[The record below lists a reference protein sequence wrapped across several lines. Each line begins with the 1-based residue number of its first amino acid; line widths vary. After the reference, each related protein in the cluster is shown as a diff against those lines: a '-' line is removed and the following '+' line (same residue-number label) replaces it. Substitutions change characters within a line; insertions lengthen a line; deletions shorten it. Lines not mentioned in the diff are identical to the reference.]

1 VSGKFIDIDDALRMH
16 YEDTGHGDITVLLVP
31 GWTMSTRVFERQ
43 FERFRD
49 CDRFRLVSY
58 DPRAQGLSSKTAK
71 GHDYPQHGR
80 DLHAFIEALGLDRIV
95 LAGWSFGCLETLA
108 YIHQF
113 GAARLAGFIMLDG
126 PPRASGDDNIGEWV
140 TYRHDDADGS
150 KSFYS
155 QARLRAPIATN
166 REFAAW
172 MLEDKSE
179 SNIEWVLEIT
189 QQTPDQVAA
198 VLNETAQD
206 LDYRADLRA
215 LEGQVPLWYLMRDGR
230 DRVVSEWARDNT
242 PSARVQAYGEH
253 LMFWE
258 RAAQFN
264 RELDEFVVA
273 CLAWPA

>member
-1 VSGKFIDIDDALRMH
+1 MSGKFIDIDDALRMH
-16 YEDTGHGDITVLLVP
+16 YEDTGHGDLCVLLVP

-43 FERFRD
+43 FEQFRD
-49 CDRFRLVSY
+49 SHRFRLISY
-58 DPRAQGLSSKTAK
+58 DPRAQGLSSKPEA

-108 YIHQF
+108 YINQF
-113 GAARLAGFIMLDG
+113 GAARLAGFVMLDG
-126 PPRASGDDNIGEWV
+126 PPRASGDDNRSEWV
-140 TYRHDDADGS
+140 SYRYDDADGS
-150 KSFYS
+150 GSFYS
-155 QARLRAPIATN
+155 RGRLRAPIATN

-172 MLEDKSE
+172 MLEEKSN
-179 SNIEWVLEIT
+179 SNIEWLLAIT
-189 QQTPDQVAA
+189 QQTPDSVAA
-198 VLNETAQD
+198 LLNDTARG

-215 LEGQVPLWYLMRDGR
+215 LEGQVPLWYLMREGR
-230 DRVVSEWARDNT
+230 GRVVSDWARANT

-264 RELDEFVVA
+264 RDLDEFVSV
-273 CLAWPA
+273 CLDRAA